1 MKRKFLA
8 HTIIALCMT
17 GSLLVSSSVAQDASG
32 NMDKDSSSTFSTTS
46 RSSEQTVR
54 ASQLLGSTV
63 KDQQGNTLG
72 QVNDFIVQ
80 PTFGRIQ
87 FVVVSLNDQ
96 SGKLTAVPWQLVRR
110 GTDPATCMVIVDKQ
124 KLSGSQT
131 FESTSWPDF
140 SQQSTCNEIYS
151 YYGIQPN
158 YSVITVQPS
167 STYTISTQPAQ
178 PVQST
183 TYGTQYYTT
192 PQYPAGVGAA
202 YLGNVVIS
210 GSGWEGNTIGQRSQP
225 DGKGTLLKGSDYNR
239 DYNH

>member
-8 HTIIALCMT
+8 HTIIAFCMT

-32 NMDKDSSSTFSTTS
+32 NMDKDKDSSSTFSTTS
-46 RSSEQTVR
+46 RSAEQTVR
-54 ASQLLGSTV
+54 ASQLIGSTV
-63 KDQQGNTLG
+63 KDQEGNTLG

-110 GTDPATCMVIVDKQ
+110 GTEPTTCTVIVDKQ
-124 KLSGSQT
+124 KLSGAQT

-140 SQQSTCNEIYS
+140 SQQSTCQGIYS

-167 STYTISTQPAQ
+167 STYTIQSTQ
-178 PVQST
+178 PVQSTT

-192 PQYPAGVGAA
+192 PQYPAGVGAP

-210 GSGWEGNTIGQRSQP
+210 GSGWEGNTIGHRSQP
-225 DGKGTLLKGSDYNR
+225 DGKGTLLKGTDYNQ
-239 DYNH
+239 